1 MFQFIRVV
9 TVGGRGKGEKY
20 NWMIKSH
27 VLSSVFTIS
36 WAAAGASDYTE
47 CQGGGGGG
55 GGGARQKCR

>member
-1 MFQFIRVV
+1 
-9 TVGGRGKGEKY
+9 
-20 NWMIKSH
+20 MIKSH

-55 GGGARQKCR
+55 GGGGARQKCR